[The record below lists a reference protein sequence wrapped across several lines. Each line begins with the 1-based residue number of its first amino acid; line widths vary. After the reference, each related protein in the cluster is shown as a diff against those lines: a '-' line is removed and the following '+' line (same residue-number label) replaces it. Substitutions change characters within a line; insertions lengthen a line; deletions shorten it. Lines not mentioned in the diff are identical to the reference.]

1 LTDIGGTTPRDLDD
15 LEGFIEDASYFRL
28 RELGVNYRFNLD
40 SDFLRGLRIGASAR
54 NLFTI
59 TDYSS
64 YDPETST
71 KGSSGL
77 STNIE
82 VTPFPSSKQV
92 YFHLGLDF

>member
-1 LTDIGGTTPRDLDD
+1 IGLNYRVP
-15 LEGFIEDASYFRL
+15 LESTFIRGL
-28 RELGVNYRFNLD
+28 KLGV
-40 SDFLRGLRIGASAR
+40 SAR

-71 KGSSGL
+71 KGTSGL

-82 VTPFPSSKQV
+82 VTPFPSSKQL
-92 YFHLGLDF
+92 YFHIGFDF